1 MTTQRIAAIATLS
14 VGIAIG
20 IALDRSGRRIVPP
33 LVASETTAAV
43 PIQRVSNGSVD
54 PGQNAVTQDEAT
66 VIRVARAITPTVV
79 SVTQDEGSG
88 SGIIVDK
95 SGVVLTNA
103 HVVGNSRTVGVGL
116 ADGRTLNG
124 QVLGRDP
131 TIDVA
136 VVRVPAQNLPVAPIG
151 DSDKLEVGQSAIAVG
166 NPLGLE
172 RTVTAGVVSAINRNP
187 RGISLDGL
195 IQTDAAISPGNSG
208 GPLVDTHG
216 RVIGINTAV
225 LAGAGASGLGFA
237 IPINLANDVVRQV
250 LATGHITRAYLGVGF
265 ADIEPELARQFGL
278 PVKEGII
285 LTAVERG
292 SPAGRAGLRP
302 QDIIVKG
309 NDTAIE
315 SGGDLRKLLRSLKPG
330 ATVRLEVIR
339 PNGHSTVPVEL
350 GDDIAFL
357 DDRAF
362 GDERRDFRLIDLG
375 LLHVQRTL
383 DLHELLGAELAGA
396 VHHNVE
402 VTLLHA
408 RDDGRIVGLARGDEV
423 PGRDTGGRGQDGQHG
438 DPAVARDP
446 DHGRLDCED

>member
-1 MTTQRIAAIATLS
+1 MRRRLSADKGDRPADRTQQGERVQIVRSLAPASRLRDTPMTTQRIAAIATLS

-20 IALDRSGRRIVPP
+20 IALDRSGRRIIPP
-33 LVASETTAAV
+33 LVANETTAAV

-54 PGQNAVTQDEAT
+54 PASIAATQDEAT

-79 SVTQDEGSG
+79 SVAQEEGSG

-103 HVVGNSRTVGVGL
+103 HVVGGSRTVEVGL
-116 ADGRTLNG
+116 ADGRTLKG

-131 TIDVA
+131 TLDVA

-151 DSDKLEVGQSAIAVG
+151 DSDKLEVGQSAIAIG

-172 RTVTAGVVSAINRNP
+172 RTVTAGVVSAVNRNP

-208 GPLVDTHG
+208 GPLVDSHS

-225 LAGAGASGLGFA
+225 LAGEGASGLGFA
-237 IPINLANDVVRQV
+237 IPINLANDVVQQI
-250 LATGHITRAYLGVGF
+250 LTTGHITRAYLGVGF
-265 ADIEPELARQFGL
+265 ADIEPELAREFGL

-285 LTAVERG
+285 LTAVESR
-292 SPAGRAGLRP
+292 SPAARAGLRP

-309 NDTAIE
+309 NATAIE

-330 ATVRLEVIR
+330 ATVRLDVIR
-339 PNGHSTVPVEL
+339 PTGRTTVPVQL
-350 GDDIAFL
+350 GQAP
-357 DDRAF
+357 
-362 GDERRDFRLIDLG
+362 
-375 LLHVQRTL
+375 TS
-383 DLHELLGAELAGA
+383 
-396 VHHNVE
+396 
-402 VTLLHA
+402 
-408 RDDGRIVGLARGDEV
+408 
-423 PGRDTGGRGQDGQHG
+423 
-438 DPAVARDP
+438 
-446 DHGRLDCED
+446 

>member
-1 MTTQRIAAIATLS
+1 MDRAGIRACRVFRDTPMNTQRIAAIATLS

-33 LVASETTAAV
+33 LVANETTAAL
-43 PIQRVSNGSVD
+43 PTQKVSNGTVD
-54 PGQNAVTQDEAT
+54 PASNAVTQDEAI

-79 SVTQDEGSG
+79 SVSQEEGSG

-292 SPAGRAGLRP
+292 SPAGKAGLRP

-330 ATVRLEVIR
+330 ATVRLDVIR
-339 PNGHSTVPVEL
+339 PNGRSTVPVEL
-350 GDDIAFL
+350 GQA
-357 DDRAF
+357 
-362 GDERRDFRLIDLG
+362 
-375 LLHVQRTL
+375 
-383 DLHELLGAELAGA
+383 
-396 VHHNVE
+396 
-402 VTLLHA
+402 
-408 RDDGRIVGLARGDEV
+408 
-423 PGRDTGGRGQDGQHG
+423 PTG
-438 DPAVARDP
+438 
-446 DHGRLDCED
+446 

>member
-1 MTTQRIAAIATLS
+1 MPMTTQRIAAIATLA

-33 LVASETTAAV
+33 LVARETPAAV
-43 PIQRVSNGSVD
+43 PVQKVSNGSID
-54 PGQNAVTQDEAT
+54 PDPNAVTQDEAT

-103 HVVGNSRTVGVGL
+103 HVVGDSRTVGVGL
-116 ADGRTLNG
+116 ADGRTLTG

-250 LATGHITRAYLGVGF
+250 LTTGHITRAYLGVGF
-265 ADIEPELARQFGL
+265 ADIEPELSRQFGL

-292 SPAGRAGLRP
+292 SPAGKAGLRP

-339 PNGHSTVPVEL
+339 PNGRSTVPVEL
-350 GDDIAFL
+350 GQA
-357 DDRAF
+357 
-362 GDERRDFRLIDLG
+362 
-375 LLHVQRTL
+375 
-383 DLHELLGAELAGA
+383 
-396 VHHNVE
+396 
-402 VTLLHA
+402 
-408 RDDGRIVGLARGDEV
+408 
-423 PGRDTGGRGQDGQHG
+423 PTG
-438 DPAVARDP
+438 
-446 DHGRLDCED
+446 

>member
-14 VGIAIG
+14 LGIAIG
-20 IALDRSGRRIVPP
+20 IALDRSGRRIVQP
-33 LVASETTAAV
+33 LVANETTAAV
-43 PIQRVSNGSVD
+43 PIQRVSNGSAD
-54 PGQNAVTQDEAT
+54 PALNAFTEDEAM

-79 SVTQDEGSG
+79 SVSQDEGSG

-103 HVVGNSRTVGVGL
+103 HVVGNSRTVEVGL
-116 ADGRTLNG
+116 ADGRTLQG

-131 TIDVA
+131 TVDVA
-136 VVRVPAQNLPVAPIG
+136 VVRVPAQNLPIAPIG

-172 RTVTAGVVSAINRNP
+172 RTVTSGVVSAINRNP

-208 GPLVDTHG
+208 GPLVDSHG

-225 LAGAGASGLGFA
+225 LSGAGASGLGFA

-250 LATGHITRAYLGVGF
+250 LTTGHITRAYLGVGF

-292 SPAGRAGLRP
+292 SPAARSGLRP

-309 NDTAIE
+309 NATAIQ

-339 PNGHSTVPVEL
+339 PNGRATVPVEL
-350 GDDIAFL
+350 GQAP
-357 DDRAF
+357 
-362 GDERRDFRLIDLG
+362 
-375 LLHVQRTL
+375 T
-383 DLHELLGAELAGA
+383 
-396 VHHNVE
+396 
-402 VTLLHA
+402 TS
-408 RDDGRIVGLARGDEV
+408 
-423 PGRDTGGRGQDGQHG
+423 
-438 DPAVARDP
+438 
-446 DHGRLDCED
+446 